1 MGCHQHRSLYSNF
14 RAHCFSKFLVRIIKS
29 VFISTMFDVYLKS
42 GKVKISKL
50 SRPLLIIM
58 TKKLLLVVAHGIG
71 RQYATFMIMVIIY
84 ISLMYGNKNSF
95 DFYASWHLSDC
106 KLLPLSSIYI
116 IGIVDRIDNKENIWV
131 SSKRTYRLNC
141 PNQDGWL
148 WL

>member
-1 MGCHQHRSLYSNF
+1 
-14 RAHCFSKFLVRIIKS
+14 
-29 VFISTMFDVYLKS
+29 MFDVYLKS

-95 DFYASWHLSDC
+95 DFYAS
-106 KLLPLSSIYI
+106 
-116 IGIVDRIDNKENIWV
+116 
-131 SSKRTYRLNC
+131 
-141 PNQDGWL
+141 
-148 WL
+148 